1 MLELKKN
8 YKVVTDNLVGIDHH
22 VEKMMGLLDV
32 DSNDVCIVGI
42 HGMGGL
48 GKTTIAKVIYS
59 KLSDSLCFECC
70 CFHADVRETSQQG
83 LLNLQKQLISKIQ
96 KQKCYDDITNVD
108 EGINTIKDIVCR
120 KKVLIVL
127 DDVDEKSQFDK
138 IAGKH
143 DWFGLGSRIIVTTRN
158 KDVLYLL
165 EVDRTYEPP
174 LMELGHSLQL
184 FSKNSFR
191 RDSCPKH
198 YDIFSKSV
206 VSIAA
211 GLPLALEII
220 GSFLF
225 GKGKVVWEDTLMK
238 LKEIPYDNVQKML
251 RISYEAL
258 DDKQQQIFLDI
269 ACFFIGVDKRLPFY
283 MWDDCQFDPTNAVDV
298 LCLRSLVKFG
308 DDNMIRMHDQLRDLG
323 RQIVREENFDQPGE
337 RSRLFIHEEALDV
350 LVSQMVRSDCIMKI
364 TLLI

>member
-238 LKEIPYDNVQKML
+238 LKEIPNDNVQKKL

-258 DDKQQQIFLDI
+258 DDDQQ
-269 ACFFIGVDKRLPFY
+269 
-283 MWDDCQFDPTNAVDV
+283 
-298 LCLRSLVKFG
+298 
-308 DDNMIRMHDQLRDLG
+308 
-323 RQIVREENFDQPGE
+323 
-337 RSRLFIHEEALDV
+337 
-350 LVSQMVRSDCIMKI
+350 
-364 TLLI
+364 